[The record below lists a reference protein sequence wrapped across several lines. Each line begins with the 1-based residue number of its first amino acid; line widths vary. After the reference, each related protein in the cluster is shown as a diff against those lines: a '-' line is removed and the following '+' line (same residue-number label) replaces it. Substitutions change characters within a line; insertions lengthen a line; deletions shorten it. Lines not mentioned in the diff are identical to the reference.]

1 MLDIPMLWLWP
12 DLVPQMDR
20 ARLQISSWL
29 GIYLSLH
36 TWIHLRCKVASIARD
51 LRRMML
57 SVDFALGSL
66 ALPFMLM
73 MWRMN
78 MALRMVR
85 VMSGMAV
92 NFTAVMSV

>member
-1 MLDIPMLWLWP
+1 
-12 DLVPQMDR
+12 
-20 ARLQISSWL
+20 
-29 GIYLSLH
+29 
-36 TWIHLRCKVASIARD
+36 
-51 LRRMML
+51 MML